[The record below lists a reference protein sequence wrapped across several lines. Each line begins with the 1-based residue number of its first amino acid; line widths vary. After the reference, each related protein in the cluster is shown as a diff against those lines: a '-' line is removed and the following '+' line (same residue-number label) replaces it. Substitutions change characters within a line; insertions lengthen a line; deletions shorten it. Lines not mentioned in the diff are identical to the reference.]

1 MYYEYIF
8 FITYV
13 QIIIYKINSEVTKG
27 EIPVSEL
34 GSLYASTLN
43 GLEDL
48 NRYVLGAPV
57 LVNIIAGN
65 VSFIIYTLYHY
76 ILFRGI
82 FVKIDVHIFY
92 PILIVIMKLF
102 DIVLLYWFCQS
113 TEREVRAISRVP
125 IMVLPRF
132 RSTSGGI
139 WGRGHEG
146 AL

>member
-8 FITYV
+8 FIAYV
-13 QIIIYKINSEVTKG
+13 QILIYKINSEVTKG
-27 EIPVSEL
+27 EIPISKL
-34 GSLYASTLN
+34 GNLYTSTLN
-43 GLEDL
+43 DLEDL

-82 FVKIDVHIFY
+82 FIKMDVHIFY

-102 DIVLLYWFCQS
+102 DIILLYWICQS
-113 TEREVRAISRVP
+113 TEREVCAISRVT
-125 IMVLPRF
+125 IMVL
-132 RSTSGGI
+132 
-139 WGRGHEG
+139 H
-146 AL
+146 